1 MATDT
6 PQATVERLQT
16 LIVERCGAAG
26 ADRSVSPDE
35 VARAAGGDPHDT
47 VTWRPLLRAV
57 RAAAATLQDRDEIRV
72 LRKGK
77 PADIRTVK
85 VVIRFA
91 LPDGTASPPGD

>member
-1 MATDT
+1 M
-6 PQATVERLQT
+6 
-16 LIVERCGAAG
+16 ERCGAAG

-85 VVIRFA
+85 GVIRFA